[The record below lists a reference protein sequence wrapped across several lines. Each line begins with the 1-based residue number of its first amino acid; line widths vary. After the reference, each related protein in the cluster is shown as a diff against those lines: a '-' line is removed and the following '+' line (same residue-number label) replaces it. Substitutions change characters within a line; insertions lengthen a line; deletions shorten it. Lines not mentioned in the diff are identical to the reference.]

1 MFVLYENMQI
11 VSVSLMNVTQWLGSV
26 AVSVDMCVCVM
37 AVSVDVCVCG
47 CVCVFVACSI
57 NDAPRV

>member
-26 AVSVDMCVCVM
+26 AVSVDMYVCDGRFCGRVFVWLCVCV
-37 AVSVDVCVCG
+37 
-47 CVCVFVACSI
+47 CSL
-57 NDAPRV
+57 